1 MHADNLY
8 LMGSSLMIANDTAA
22 RTFNYEVEA
31 INKDY
36 LISYINSSIAPL
48 GLCSY
53 WLPHV
58 VSVYIVCSFMIVLLA

>member
-53 WLPHV
+53 
-58 VSVYIVCSFMIVLLA
+58 